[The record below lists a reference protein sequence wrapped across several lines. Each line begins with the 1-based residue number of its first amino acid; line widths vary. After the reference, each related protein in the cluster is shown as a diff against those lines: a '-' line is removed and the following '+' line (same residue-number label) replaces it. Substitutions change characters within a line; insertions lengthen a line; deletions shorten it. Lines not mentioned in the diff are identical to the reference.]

1 MPLSSMASV
10 DLSEGSATINREWSR
25 RLIRVQCNVA
35 GRDPASFVEEARS
48 AIDASVSLPE
58 GYVLEWGG
66 QFENL
71 ERARTRLSIV
81 VPAVLLMVFFLLYFS
96 LKRLGDVLIIYTCI
110 PFAAVGAIFA
120 LWWRDIPFSVSAAVG
135 FIALTGIAV
144 LRSEERRVGKEC

>member
-1 MPLSSMASV
+1 MSSPRRPLSSLASV

-25 RLIRVQCNVA
+25 RLIRVQCNVS

-48 AIDASVSLPE
+48 AIDTRVALPE

-71 ERARTRLSIV
+71 ERAKTRLLIV

-96 LKRLGDVLIIYTCI
+96 LKNLRDVVIIYTCI

-135 FIALTGIAV
+135 LSLSPGSRFSTD
-144 LRSEERRVGKEC
+144 RS